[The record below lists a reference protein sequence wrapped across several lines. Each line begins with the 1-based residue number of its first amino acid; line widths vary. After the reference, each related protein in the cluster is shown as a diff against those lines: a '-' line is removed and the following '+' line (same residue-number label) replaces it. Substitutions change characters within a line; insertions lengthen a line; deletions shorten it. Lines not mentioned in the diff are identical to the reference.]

1 MVDQI
6 KVNGKKGKQTTL
18 IVYIHYGKGSIDQ
31 WYFEKYNNSHNN
43 NVYKDFIKIGFLRF
57 LDITHKSY

>member
-31 WYFEKYNNSHNN
+31 
-43 NVYKDFIKIGFLRF
+43 
-57 LDITHKSY
+57 